1 MSDGNILEMAEE
13 ARQCLKGAVHDEL
26 VKKAKLGQDVIINRD
41 GQPYKISAAEALR
54 IQEESPEYGIVKPN
68 TASQQGNSTK

>member
-1 MSDGNILEMAEE
+1 MSSPKPSKTAED
-13 ARQCLKGAVHDEL
+13 ALRCMKQAVHDEL

-54 IQEESPEYGIVKPN
+54 IQEEGGSYG
-68 TASQQGNSTK
+68 S